1 MLDKSRGLD
10 AYRVY
15 LIHSGALALFL
26 SLAWTVNLVYQV
38 QTVGLNPFQIV
49 LIGTA
54 LELSAFLFEV
64 PTGIVADVYSRRLS
78 VIIGTFLLG
87 AGFIL
92 MGAVPVFEVLLLSQ
106 VICGIGY
113 TFLSGAEEAWIADE
127 VGEQRAPGTFM
138 RGSQA
143 GQVGTLVGVV
153 VAVVLGSYWLQLP
166 IITGGVL
173 TILLGVFLMVAMRE
187 TAFKPAPREER
198 SSWSTMTSTLGAGV
212 SLVRARPILLTILG
226 ITAFFGMYN
235 EGFDRLWTPHLL
247 ENFTLPALGRLDPI
261 YWFGIINV
269 AFNVLGIVALELV
282 RRKLDMQSHRTVT
295 RALILLNLG
304 IIVTVVA
311 FGLAGSLAFALAVLI
326 ASSVM
331 RRVIYPIKTAWIN
344 QNIESSVRATVISI
358 NGQADAVGQIAGGP
372 AIGAIGTLVSLRA
385 AMVTAGLV
393 LTPGLLLYARALGQG
408 RVIEGSGSR
417 EQPIAS

>member
-1 MLDKSRGLD
+1 VLGFWNALG

-38 QTVGLNPFQIV
+38 QTVGLNPLQIV
-49 LIGTA
+49 LVGTA
-54 LELSAFLFEV
+54 LELTAFLFEV
-64 PTGIVADVYSRRLS
+64 PTGVVADVYSRRLS
-78 VIIGTFLLG
+78 VITGTFLLG
-87 AGFIL
+87 VGFIV

-127 VGEQRAPGTFM
+127 VGETRAGGVFV

-143 GQVGTLVGVV
+143 GQIGTLVGVV
-153 VAVVLGSYWLQLP
+153 TAVVLGSIWLQLP

-173 TILLGVFLMVAMRE
+173 ILLPE
-187 TAFKPAPREER
+187 TAFRPASREER
-198 SSWSTMTSTLGAGV
+198 GRHSMHSTFGEGV
-212 SLVRARPILLTILG
+212 KLVRSRPILLTILG

-247 ENFTLPALGRLDPI
+247 ENFTLPALGRLDPL

-269 AFNVLGIVALELV
+269 SINVIGIVALELV
-282 RRKLDMQSHRTVT
+282 RRRVSMNSHRTVT
-295 RALILLNLG
+295 RALVSINVG
-304 IIVTVVA
+304 IIACVVT
-311 FGLAGSLAFALAVLI
+311 FGLAGNFALALGALI
-326 ASSVM
+326 AGAVL
-331 RRVIYPIKTAWIN
+331 RRIIYPLKTAWVN

-372 AIGAIGTLVSLRA
+372 AIGAIGTVFSLRA
-385 AMVTAGLV
+385 AIVTAGLV
-393 LTPGLLLYARALGQG
+393 LTPGLLLYARAFGQG
-408 RVIEGSGSR
+408 RPVAERSD
-417 EQPIAS
+417 EQVATVEW